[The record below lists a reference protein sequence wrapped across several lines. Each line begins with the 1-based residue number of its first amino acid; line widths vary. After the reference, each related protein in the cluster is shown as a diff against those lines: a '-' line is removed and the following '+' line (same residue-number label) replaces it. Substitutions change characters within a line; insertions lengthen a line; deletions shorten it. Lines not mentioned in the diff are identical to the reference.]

1 MLSQIYLISQS
12 FYPYIWRPT
21 QVNALSYSKKCWFQ
35 RTLLPFKFCNG
46 QIVGL
51 FSGNLTFFSRYFA
64 TVAIFFLPLFPSTCA
79 SSALLACWLASLLA
93 CLPGSPPFQA
103 LCPLPYSQT
112 HTHTLWLSA
121 IHVLPSVSYYA
132 TRFFFS
138 FFLFLSG
145 EYLNMGKVARTVHH
159 LHTNEDGHKQSI
171 LSWFKQ

>member
-79 SSALLACWLASLLA
+79 YSALLACWLASLLA

-112 HTHTLWLSA
+112 HTHSLTVCHTCTTKCIILWNQ
-121 IHVLPSVSYYA
+121 I
-132 TRFFFS
+132 
-138 FFLFLSG
+138 FFLFFFFF
-145 EYLNMGKVARTVHH
+145 YRVNTWIWAR
-159 LHTNEDGHKQSI
+159 
-171 LSWFKQ
+171 